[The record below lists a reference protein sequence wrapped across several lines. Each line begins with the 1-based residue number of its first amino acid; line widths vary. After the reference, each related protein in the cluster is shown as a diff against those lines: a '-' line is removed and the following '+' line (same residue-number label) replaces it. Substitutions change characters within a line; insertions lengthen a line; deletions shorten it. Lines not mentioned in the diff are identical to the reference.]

1 MEDDL
6 RTIQSWASHGTI
18 RQFYAE
24 VSAKMAQEGYEV
36 ELEGDSLTCYR
47 VRKEGGFLGIG
58 KRQVKELM
66 LKIIRKGEEIIIPE
80 ESADKEFVKELAS
93 SLRVH

>member
-6 RTIQSWASHGTI
+6 RRIQSWASHGTI

-24 VSAKMAQEGYEV
+24 VSAKMAKEGYEV

>member
-6 RTIQSWASHGTI
+6 CSIQSWASHGTL

-24 VSAKMAQEGYEV
+24 VSAKMGKEGYQV
-36 ELEGDSLTCYR
+36 ELEGDSLICYR

-58 KRQVKELM
+58 KRQVKELV
-66 LKIIRKGEEIIIPE
+66 LEIIRKGEEIVIAE
-80 ESADKEFVKELAS
+80 ECADKEFVKELAR